1 MKVRL
6 HAVVGEKLVRVE
18 TSVGI
23 QLDVNVPDEL
33 WGTIDLL
40 RALGIEGLR
49 QTPCVIRKDQDT
61 LSLLGWTLDRILE
74 QKPEPTADN

>member
-18 TSVGI
+18 TDAGI
-23 QLDVNVPDEL
+23 QIDVAVPDEL

-49 QTPCVIRKDQDT
+49 RAACVIRKDEDT
-61 LSLLGWTLDRILE
+61 LSLLGWTLDRILG
-74 QKPEPTADN
+74 QKPETVPDT